1 MEEPQVHA
9 VLNFLTRHGFSTVA
23 SALRDDAL
31 SRGLDLTSD
40 DDSIPTLPPLRT
52 SPMLVGVSGSTS
64 LSSSGDFVSI
74 GSSPSERR
82 NPYGI
87 SSPESSA
94 RNSEFGTARE
104 YNEPTLFGE
113 AGWYGDQLGG
123 YFNDP
128 YRLPASQSEDKFV
141 MSIEAEERFLK
152 QEDNNFDYIVKQ
164 ESCLALDSGG
174 LYGCSFPLCDC
185 CKGNGGERASSWKPS
200 SSIYGRYHIMDD
212 ETERL
217 DDCDE
222 DESQLKLVDECT
234 GAITW
239 RRESG
244 DLDQG
249 NEDKALEPISGEKSI
264 QKLSVDEISNFVFTD
279 CIPVFMQ
286 NKGASLDHF
295 SEQGFSKNTNSEVIG
310 KTDFDGKSFDWK
322 PSELEANDGYD
333 WGNFDGDY
341 KESESVGA
349 GGENDNI
356 SDDIQLVTGHEDE
369 FETFDLRIIHRKNRT
384 GFEENKDFQ
393 IVLNSVVAGRYYLTE
408 YLGSAAFSKVV
419 QAHDLHTGTDV
430 CLKIIK
436 NDKEF
441 FDQSLDEIKL
451 LKYVNKNDPADQRHL
466 LRLYDYFY
474 YKEHLFI
481 VCELLRA
488 NLFEFQKFNQD
499 SGGDIYFTLRRIQA
513 ITRQCLEALEFLH
526 HLKIIHCDLKPE
538 NILIKSYS
546 RCEVKVIDLGSSC
559 FLTDNLCLY
568 VQSRSYRAP
577 EVILGLPYDEK
588 IDMWSLGCI
597 LAELY
602 TGDVLFLND
611 SPTMMLARMIG
622 IFGPFDIDMLD
633 NGQEAHKYF
642 TEDYDMYYKNEETDK
657 IEYLIPEKSSLAY
670 QLQVNDAAF
679 LDFLGHLLQLNPKRR
694 LTASQ
699 ALKHRWL
706 SISYD

>member
-1 MEEPQVHA
+1 M
-9 VLNFLTRHGFSTVA
+9 
-23 SALRDDAL
+23 
-31 SRGLDLTSD
+31 
-40 DDSIPTLPPLRT
+40 
-52 SPMLVGVSGSTS
+52 
-64 LSSSGDFVSI
+64 
-74 GSSPSERR
+74 R

-87 SSPESSA
+87 WSSGSSA

-104 YNEPTLFGE
+104 CNEPTLFGD
-113 AGWYGDQLGG
+113 GWYGDQLGG

-128 YRLPASQSEDKFV
+128 YLLPANQSEDKFV
-141 MSIEAEERFLK
+141 MSIETEESFLN
-152 QEDNNFDYIVKQ
+152 QEGNSFDHGVKQ
-164 ESCLALDSGG
+164 ESCVGLGSGD

-185 CKGNGGERASSWKPS
+185 CKGNGGERVRSLNPS
-200 SSIYGRYHIMDD
+200 SSVYGRYHIMDD

-217 DDCDE
+217 DECEE
-222 DESQLKLVDECT
+222 DGTHLKLVDKCN
-234 GAITW
+234 GVIS
-239 RRESG
+239 RGGESG
-244 DLDQG
+244 DLDRG
-249 NEDKALEPISGEKSI
+249 RDDKAWESLSVEDSI
-264 QKLSVDEISNFVFTD
+264 QRLSIDEVSNFVFTD
-279 CIPVFMQ
+279 CVPVYLQ
-286 NKGASLDHF
+286 NKGASSGDF
-295 SEQGFSKNTNSEVIG
+295 SERGFSKNTNGEVLE
-310 KTDFDGKSFDWK
+310 KADFNDKAFCWK
-322 PSELEANDGYD
+322 PSELEADDAFD
-333 WGNFDGDY
+333 WGNTDENFN
-341 KESESVGA
+341 ESESLGA
-349 GGENDNI
+349 GGENDGI
-356 SDDIQLVTGHEDE
+356 PDDLQLFTAHEDE

-393 IVLNSVVAGRYYLTE
+393 IVLNSIVAGRYYLTE

-419 QAHDLHTGTDV
+419 QAHDLYTGTDV

-436 NDKEF
+436 NDKDF

-488 NLFEFQKFNQD
+488 NLYEFQKFNQD
-499 SGGDIYFTLRRIQA
+499 SCGEVYFTLCRIQA
-513 ITRQCLEALEFLH
+513 IARQCLEALEYLH

-602 TGDVLFLND
+602 TGEVLFLND
-611 SPTMMLARMIG
+611 SPAMMLARMIAL
-622 IFGPFDIDMLD
+622 FGSFDTDMLA
-633 NGQEAHKYF
+633 NGKEAHKYF
-642 TEDYDMYYKNEETDK
+642 TEDYDLYYKNEETDK

-670 QLQVNDAAF
+670 HLQVNDSAF
-679 LDFLGHLLQLNPKRR
+679 LDFLCHLLQLNPKRR

-706 SISYD
+706 SISYR